1 MTGWPSAS
9 TCRLIG
15 RPSAWAASRQ
25 RGAVSCAAS
34 RTTLL
39 RSTGWLSCSGAARV
53 NSSSRLTVSPP
64 SRAAWVVVVSKSSS
78 SARFWR
84 ILDQRLPGQVAV
96 AGHQHQRLIEIV
108 GDAAGHL
115 AERAQLLRLR
125 HRLALLLGLLGF
137 GDVLGVEHD
146 GVRRHEHVA
155 DCQIPLAARRP
166 IAVAHLTADR
176 ALLGDAG
183 QQIDQNLGLE
193 RVAFRGG
200 LSDPAPECSLRQW
213 RRRRR

>member
-1 MTGWPSAS
+1 MVGWPSAS

-39 RSTGWLSCSGAARV
+39 RSTGWPSCSGAARV

-78 SARFWR
+78 SARFGGSC
-84 ILDQRLPGQVAV
+84 DQRLAGQVAV
-96 AGHQHQRLIEIV
+96 AGHEHQRLIEIV
-108 GDAAGHL
+108 GDAARHL
-115 AERAQLLRLR
+115 AQRAQLLGLR

-137 GDVLGVEHD
+137 GDVLGVDHD
-146 GVRRHEHVA
+146 RLRRHEHVGERQVA
-155 DCQIPLAARRP
+155 LAP
-166 IAVAHLTADR
+166 GGPVAVAQSR
-176 ALLGDAG
+176 AGCV
-183 QQIDQNLGLE
+183 
-193 RVAFRGG
+193 R
-200 LSDPAPECSLRQW
+200 CSATHA
-213 RRRRR
+213 